1 VVRILIA
8 DDHAIVRH
16 GLIQILAGALPGLMT
31 GEAANAVEALSAVRE
46 QDWDLVILDMGLPG
60 RNGLETLGDIRK
72 LRPLLPVLFLSIHPE
87 EQYATRVLKAGGNG
101 YLTKDSAPSQLVEAV
116 CKVIK
121 GGRYISPTLAES
133 LAQRFSV
140 DAKDS
145 LSDALSNRE
154 LEVLRMLGAGK
165 SVTQIAA
172 HLGLSVKTVSTY
184 RSRIMIKLGRDSTAA
199 LIRYALE
206 HRLTD

>member
-16 GLIQILAGALPGLMT
+16 GLRQILAGALPGLIT
-31 GEAANAVEALSAVRE
+31 GEAANAVETVSAVRE

-101 YLTKDSAPSQLVEAV
+101 YLTKDSAPNQLVEAV
-116 CKVIK
+116 RKVIK
-121 GGRYISPTLAES
+121 GGRYVSSSLAEA
-133 LAQRFSV
+133 LAHRLSV
-140 DAKDS
+140 DAKNS
-145 LSDALSNRE
+145 LSDSLSNRE

-165 SVTQIAA
+165 TVTQIAA
-172 HLGLSVKTVSTY
+172 DLGLSAKTVSTY
-184 RSRIMIKLGRDSTAA
+184 RSRIMLKLGRDSTAG